1 MYFFKFKLKKNVFLT
16 NCRGFLIDIF
26 YTRFGGGP
34 KGTFPP
40 RDNKKHR
47 INREIKGTEFR
58 VIDPEGNMLGVMSR
72 AEAVRRAEMYE
83 LDLIEIAPKAIPPV
97 IRIMDYGKFVYEI
110 QKKEKIQKKNQVQQ
124 QMKEIRFKS
133 RTDTHD
139 FNFKTKHAKEFLEEG
154 NKVKASVMF
163 RGREITHKDIGR
175 DMLDK
180 FVEALQEVGK
190 VDNPPK
196 MEGRNMTVILAPLK
210 NK

>member
-1 MYFFKFKLKKNVFLT
+1 MIEIYF
-16 NCRGFLIDIF
+16 
-26 YTRFGGGP
+26 TRFGGGGP
-34 KGTFPP
+34 RGNFPP
-40 RDNKKHR
+40 KNNNKHR

-58 VIDPEGNMLGVMSR
+58 VIDPDGNMLGVMSR
-72 AEAVRRAEMYE
+72 ADAVRRAEMYE

-97 IRIMDYGKFVYEI
+97 IRIMDYGKFTYEI

-139 FNFKTKHAKEFLEEG
+139 FNFKTKHAREFLEDG

-175 DMLDK
+175 EMLDK
-180 FVEALQEVGK
+180 FVLALEDVGK

-196 MEGRNMTVILAPLK
+196 MEGRNMTVILAPIK
-210 NK
+210 VKSK

>member
-1 MYFFKFKLKKNVFLT
+1 M
-16 NCRGFLIDIF
+16 IDIF
-26 YTRFGGGP
+26 FTRFGGGP
-34 KGTFPP
+34 KGNFPP

-58 VIDPEGNMLGVMSR
+58 VIDPDGNMLGVMSR

-180 FVEALQEVGK
+180 FVEALQDVGK